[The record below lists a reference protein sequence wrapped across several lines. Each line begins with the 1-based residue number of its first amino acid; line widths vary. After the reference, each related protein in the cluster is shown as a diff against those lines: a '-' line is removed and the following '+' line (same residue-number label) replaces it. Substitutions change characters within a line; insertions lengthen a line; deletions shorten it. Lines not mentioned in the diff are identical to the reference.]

1 MLSPRALSQCSRA
14 VPAPGR
20 ASVWSIKSQPFA
32 LRRALASRSR
42 LESYASRSRLDPRQ
56 AAMRDAALGAPR
68 ALLALALLLFAGSA
82 RASPATVE

>member
-1 MLSPRALSQCSRA
+1 
-14 VPAPGR
+14 
-20 ASVWSIKSQPFA
+20 VWSIKSQPFA
-32 LRRALASRSR
+32 LRRALASRSRLESYASRSR